1 MDTTQAIR
9 CDRKIRDAAAE
20 TARYYGLDIAS
31 MTRAFWAQ
39 VARTNSIPLSFD
51 DEQPN
56 EESLRAIE
64 ETEKMIAGELE
75 FESYEN
81 PDDMFR
87 ALEI

>member
-39 VARTNSIPLSFD
+39 VARTNSIPLAFD

-64 ETEKMIAGELE
+64 ETEEMLRTGAGESFSNVDAL
-75 FESYEN
+75 
-81 PDDMFR
+81 MA
-87 ALEI
+87 ALEA